1 MTQIIKKIVRSVFK
15 KAKFC
20 DLMKILMIDMRFSEL
35 VRLPALKNENRENLV
50 IRIVETFSQLPPLVP
65 NIFKG
70 SVYFVM

>member
-1 MTQIIKKIVRSVFK
+1 MSQIIKEIVRSVFK

-20 DLMKILMIDMRFSEL
+20 DMMKNLIIDMQFSEL
-35 VRLPALKNENRENLV
+35 IRLLVLKNEYGEKLV

-70 SVYFVM
+70 SVSFVM